1 MRDKTLTSLLEQESN
16 VRIYEIRGL
25 SQEDLEKE
33 LQETYKEALS
43 VRFRLS
49 TRQLSDTSQQK
60 KVRNKIARIKTVLR
74 ERQLLEQAK

>member
-1 MRDKTLTSLLEQESN
+1 M
-16 VRIYEIRGL
+16 RIYEIRTL

-33 LQETYKEALS
+33 LQGTYKEALS

-49 TRQLSDTSQQK
+49 TRQLSDTSQQR

-74 ERQLLEQAK
+74 ERQLLEQVK

>member
-1 MRDKTLTSLLEQESN
+1 M
-16 VRIYEIRGL
+16 RIYEVRAL

-49 TRQLSDTSQQK
+49 TRQLSDTSQQR

>member
-1 MRDKTLTSLLEQESN
+1 
-16 VRIYEIRGL
+16 VRIYEVRAL

-33 LQETYKEALS
+33 LQETYKESLS

>member
-1 MRDKTLTSLLEQESN
+1 
-16 VRIYEIRGL
+16 VRIYEVRAL

-49 TRQLSDTSQQK
+49 TRQLSDTSQQR

>member
-1 MRDKTLTSLLEQESN
+1 M
-16 VRIYEIRGL
+16 RIYEVRAL

-43 VRFRLS
+43 IRFRLS
-49 TRQLSDTSQQK
+49 TRQLSDTSQQRR
-60 KVRNKIARIKTVLR
+60 VRNKIARIKTVLR

>member
-1 MRDKTLTSLLEQESN
+1 M
-16 VRIYEIRGL
+16 RIYEIRAL

-49 TRQLSDTSQQK
+49 TRQLSDTSQQR

-74 ERQLLEQAK
+74 ERELLEQAK

>member
-1 MRDKTLTSLLEQESN
+1 M
-16 VRIYEIRGL
+16 RIYEIRGL
-25 SQEDLEKE
+25 SQEDLKKE

-49 TRQLSDTSQQK
+49 TRQLSDTSQQR

>member
-1 MRDKTLTSLLEQESN
+1 M
-16 VRIYEIRGL
+16 RIYEVRAL

-33 LQETYKEALS
+33 LQETYKEALT

-49 TRQLSDTSQQK
+49 TRQLSDTSQQR

>member
-1 MRDKTLTSLLEQESN
+1 M
-16 VRIYEIRGL
+16 RIYEVRAL

-43 VRFRLS
+43 VRFKLS
-49 TRQLSDTSQQK
+49 TRQLSDTSQQR

>member
-1 MRDKTLTSLLEQESN
+1 M
-16 VRIYEIRGL
+16 RIYEVRAL

-33 LQETYKEALS
+33 LQETYKEALTI
-43 VRFRLS
+43 RFRLS
-49 TRQLSDTSQQK
+49 TRQLSDTSQQR

>member
-1 MRDKTLTSLLEQESN
+1 M
-16 VRIYEIRGL
+16 RIYEIRGL

-49 TRQLSDTSQQK
+49 TRQLSDTSQQR

>member
-1 MRDKTLTSLLEQESN
+1 M
-16 VRIYEIRGL
+16 RIYEVRAL

-43 VRFRLS
+43 IRFRLS
-49 TRQLSDTSQQK
+49 TRQLSDTSQQR

>member
-1 MRDKTLTSLLEQESN
+1 M
-16 VRIYEIRGL
+16 RIYEVRAL

-33 LQETYKEALS
+33 LQETYKESLS

>member
-1 MRDKTLTSLLEQESN
+1 M
-16 VRIYEIRGL
+16 RIYEVRAL

>member
-1 MRDKTLTSLLEQESN
+1 M
-16 VRIYEIRGL
+16 RIYEIRGL

>member
-1 MRDKTLTSLLEQESN
+1 M
-16 VRIYEIRGL
+16 RIYEIRAL

-49 TRQLSDTSQQK
+49 TRQLSDTSQQR

>member
-1 MRDKTLTSLLEQESN
+1 M
-16 VRIYEIRGL
+16 RIYEVRAL

-74 ERQLLEQAK
+74 ERQLLEQAQ